1 MSTITIVYFSG
12 TGGTRRCAKELS
24 ELLTTQGNSVQTL
37 ELRGRAQLII
47 PPTDKLI
54 IMYPVYFMNAPL
66 PVQEFAYKLEQVN
79 GTYAAV
85 VSVSAGG
92 EVTPNL
98 ACRMRINAI
107 LASKGY
113 NVVYENMLVMPANC
127 LKKPHENVAAALL
140 KVLPYKLQ
148 HIAADI
154 SSGKVRRPELDLASH
169 VSTQFGRIP
178 QKFSGLF
185 ALFFKCTD
193 ACTACGLCAR
203 SCPRDNIYVDKD
215 RVGWEG
221 YCAACMHCF
230 YACPQQAIKMSL
242 IEQKFV
248 IAGGYNIDKLAQ
260 TADTINL
267 SEINDIAKLHTQS
280 SERGIRKYLLED
292 VYIGN

>member
-12 TGGTRRCAKELS
+12 TGGTRQCAKELA
-24 ELLTTQGNSVQTL
+24 ELLATQNNSVQTL
-37 ELRGRAQLII
+37 ELRGRANLIM

-54 IMYPVYFMNAPL
+54 IMYPVYFANAPL
-66 PVQEFAYKLEQVN
+66 PVQEFAYKLEPVN

-127 LKKPHENVAAALL
+127 LKKPHESVAAALL

-148 HIAADI
+148 NIATDI
-154 SSGKVRRPELDLASH
+154 VNGKVRRPELDLVSH

-193 ACTACGLCAR
+193 TCTACGLCAR
-203 SCPRDNIYVDKD
+203 SCPRDNIYLDKD
-215 RVGWEG
+215 RARWEG
-221 YCAACMHCF
+221 YCAACMNCF
-230 YACPQQAIKMSL
+230 YVCPQRAIKMRL
-242 IEQKFV
+242 IEQKFA
-248 IAGGYNIDKLAQ
+248 IEGGYNIDKLTQA
-260 TADTINL
+260 AAAISL
-267 SEINDIAKLHTQS
+267 SDISDIAKLHTQR

-292 VYIGN
+292 VYIES